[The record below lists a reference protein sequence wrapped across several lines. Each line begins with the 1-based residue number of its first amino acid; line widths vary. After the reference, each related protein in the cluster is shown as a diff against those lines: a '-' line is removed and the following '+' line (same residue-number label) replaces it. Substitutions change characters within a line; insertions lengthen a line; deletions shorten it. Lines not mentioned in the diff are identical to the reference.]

1 MAVLSSLMMA
11 TMAVFVGRVDLDK
24 KRAAVLDRAFFESA
38 KASGGL
44 RERAERPCLVIL
56 WEWGR
61 RGSRKGKK

>member
-44 RERAERPCLVIL
+44 REREQNGLV
-56 WEWGR
+56 
-61 RGSRKGKK
+61 